1 MKKCHINTIDGR
13 HNKIIKNFKDNKN
26 NLPNLEKELYE
37 KEQLLKDY
45 SNKKKNKMT
54 DEDFK
59 DYIQLTNDIKNVK
72 NNINSISNNNDL
84 INYYLD
90 NASILTEYYTCKKK
104 FANNQ
109 ELFDKKKITNSSIS
123 NKGFNKKTI
132 INNEDLLDKYLMYNE
147 DNYMK
152 MPKTVDSNL
161 CSECN
166 VEMTIY
172 NIECIMECPKC
183 NKINYII
190 IDSSKPNYK
199 DPPPEVS
206 YFAYKRINHFNE
218 WLCQFQGKETTD
230 IPEDVYNQ
238 IILEIKKERI
248 VNMALITPQKIRQYL
263 KKLKL
268 NKYYEHTTHII
279 NRLNGI
285 SSPIIDKETENKLRR
300 MFKDI
305 QEPFMKVCPKDRKN
319 FLSYS
324 YVLYKFVE
332 LLQMNELKKYF
343 PLLKSRE
350 KLHLQDLIWKD
361 ICNLLEWP
369 FYKSI

>member
-1 MKKCHINTIDGR
+1 MKKCHIKTIDAR
-13 HNKIIKNFKDNKN
+13 HNRFIKELKNEYNNKN
-26 NLPNLEKELYE
+26 DLEHD
-37 KEQLLKDY
+37 LKDLSAELHRY
-45 SNKKKNKMT
+45 TNIKKTKMT
-54 DEDFK
+54 DDDF
-59 DYIQLTNDIKNVK
+59 DNFLDIQNKVQ
-72 NNINSISNNNDL
+72 NNKSKIESIDNQRNL
-84 INYYLD
+84 INYYLN
-90 NASILTEYYTCKKK
+90 NASILTTYYTS
-104 FANNQ
+104 
-109 ELFDKKKITNSSIS
+109 KKKIANNEEINKNNVKNSEC
-123 NKGFNKKTI
+123 FNKKTI
-132 INNEDLLDKYLMYNE
+132 IENVSLLDKYLLNNE
-147 DNYMK
+147 HNYVK
-152 MPKTVDSNL
+152 KLNQINL
-161 CSECN
+161 NICQKCN

-172 NIECIMECPKC
+172 NIECIMECPTC
-183 NKINYII
+183 GKINYII

-199 DPPPEVS
+199 EPPPEVS

-230 IPEDVYNQ
+230 IPEEVYNK
-238 IILEIKKERI
+238 IIIEIKKERI
-248 VNMALITPQKIRQYL
+248 TNMTLISPHKIRHYL

-279 NRLNGI
+279 NRLNGV

-324 YVLYKFVE
+324 YVLHKFVE
-332 LLQMNELKKYF
+332 LLQMNELKQYF

-350 KLHLQDLIWKD
+350 KLHLQDLIWRD
-361 ICNLLEWP
+361 ICELLEWP